1 MAILYNE
8 VNYNNLIKNV
18 GESCLSIASCGEC
31 KLDKCLI
38 GYSKICI
45 TNSLKDKVTYVM
57 DGQSNIPSSDGKI
70 YDRGHLTDSI
80 SDLLK
85 QCKSCDKDHFENC
98 LINVLRN
105 CYEILLFGDIQP
117 YKGSTLLYLNNIKNV
132 NSDIANEILSKI

>member
-1 MAILYNE
+1 MGILFNE

-18 GESCLSIASCGEC
+18 GESCLTTASCGTC
-31 KLDKCLI
+31 KMNKCLI

-45 TNSLKDKVTYVM
+45 TNSLKGKVTYVL
-57 DGQSNIPSSDGKI
+57 DGQENIPLADGKI
-70 YDRGHLTDSI
+70 YDKGHLTDAI
-80 SDLLK
+80 ADLLK

-117 YKGSTLLYLNNIKNV
+117 YKGSTLLYLNDIKNL
-132 NSDIANEILSKI
+132 NSDLSREILSKL